1 MLASSEGDDAADRV
15 VWGNPDGHAISGHHL
30 DSKAAHPAAQLRKY
44 LVSLVA
50 LHTVK
55 AAAVNRHDSA
65 LHVNQ
70 IVLAQVLSFPSKIV
84 PRRRGIKQTQPLR
97 ARTPNS
103 TSAASFA

>member
-1 MLASSEGDDAADRV
+1 MVMLASAEGDDAAYRIV
-15 VWGNPDGHAISGHHL
+15 GGYPHRHTISGHHL
-30 DSKAAHPAAQLRKY
+30 DSEAAHAAAQLRKY

-55 AAAVNRHDSA
+55 PAAVNRHDRA

-84 PRRRGIKQTQPLR
+84 PYQGCFGKLSHGGCAPQPPRGP
-97 ARTPNS
+97 
-103 TSAASFA
+103 